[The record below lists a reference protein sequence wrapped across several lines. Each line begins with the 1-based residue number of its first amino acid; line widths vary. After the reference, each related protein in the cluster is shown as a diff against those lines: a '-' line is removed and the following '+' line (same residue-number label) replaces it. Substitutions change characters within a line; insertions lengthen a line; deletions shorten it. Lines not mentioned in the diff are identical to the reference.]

1 MNEETLVRE
10 DTELLE
16 LVGFKLG
23 EEEFGIDII
32 NVNEIIKMQ
41 KITSIPNAP
50 SDILGIVNIRGKIIA
65 VVDTRLK
72 LGIYPKEFDYE
83 TRIIILEFNKKP
95 IGFIVDEVTEVLR
108 ISKKTLN
115 DVPDM
120 VSTKMNTDYIKSIAN
135 IEDKIIILLD
145 LQKLLS
151 GVNF

>member
-50 SDILGIVNIRGKIIA
+50 SDILSIVNIRGKIIA

-72 LGIYPKEFDYE
+72 LGTYPKEFNNE

>member
-72 LGIYPKEFDYE
+72 LGTYPKEFDNE

>member
-10 DTELLE
+10 DIDLLE

-72 LGIYPKEFDYE
+72 LGIYPKEFDNE

-145 LQKLLS
+145 LQNLLS
-151 GVNF
+151 GINF

>member
-72 LGIYPKEFDYE
+72 LGTYPKEFNNE

>member
-72 LGIYPKEFDYE
+72 LGIYPKEFDNE

>member
-72 LGIYPKEFDYE
+72 LGIYPKEFDNE

-120 VSTKMNTDYIKSIAN
+120 VSKKMNTDYIKSIAN